1 MAWYENFFDG
11 VVQNAW
17 KAAQTDE
24 QTEIEVDFLYDV
36 LALQPGL
43 RVLDVFCGYG
53 RHALALAQLGC
64 SVTGVDIS
72 AESIAEL
79 QQEAREQQLPV
90 EAVPGDFLTLPVPSG
105 FDAAYCFGNS
115 FSFFAYPQM
124 QEFLQK
130 IAGHLRPGGW
140 FVADTGMIAESILPD
155 FSERSWMRVGDI
167 TLLIENEYDV
177 LEGRID
183 SHLTYL
189 HQGRTEH
196 RKAQHYLY
204 TVAELGR
211 LFRLAGLSV
220 EGIYG
225 SLDGSDFLPGDER
238 LLLLARKA

>member
-11 VVQNAW
+11 VVQDAW
-17 KAAQTDE
+17 KAAQTEE

-36 LALQPGL
+36 LELQPGQQ
-43 RVLDVFCGYG
+43 VLDVFCGYG
-53 RHALALAQLGC
+53 RHALALAQMGC

-79 QQEAREQQLPV
+79 QKEAREQQL
-90 EAVPGDFLTLPVPSG
+90 AVDALPGDFLTIPIAQD

-124 QEFLQK
+124 QAFLKK
-130 IAGHLRPGGW
+130 IAGHLRADGW

-155 FSERSWMRVGDI
+155 FSERSWMQVGDI

-183 SHLTYL
+183 SNLTYL

-204 TVAELGR
+204 TVAELSR
-211 LFRLAGLSV
+211 IFRSAGLSV
-220 EGIYG
+220 VSAYG
-225 SLDGSDFLPGDER
+225 SLDGSDYLPGDER
-238 LLLLARKA
+238 LLLLARKE